1 MKNVLWSQDSKFSGV
16 STFVID
22 GIVSSY
28 DSREEQN
35 NAYSQLSKIA
45 VTIKSVPGLRAQ
57 LKMSNNRIFVT
68 GYFNER
74 DEAGRAI
81 TFMFMHIGK
90 DIDEA
95 MKVLQQYAQQI
106 DRSLDAK
113 VINDLNQ
120 QFELIQRNYIFR
132 NVAVSFVLIAVFA
145 TIVYLAIK
153 NH

>member
-1 MKNVLWSQDSKFSGV
+1 
-16 STFVID
+16 
-22 GIVSSY
+22 
-28 DSREEQN
+28 
-35 NAYSQLSKIA
+35 
-45 VTIKSVPGLRAQ
+45 
-57 LKMSNNRIFVT
+57 
-68 GYFNER
+68 
-74 DEAGRAI
+74 
-81 TFMFMHIGK
+81 MFMHIGK